1 MAQTRGT
8 GIAAAKRTLAAAL
21 GELEAAVEDLRE
33 DAENAAGL
41 EEAEAAARAAMSRA
55 VELEAAGGLRMMFYE
70 SVEKTG
76 SRRTSDTRT
85 ASYNGGY
92 RIEIRNFLRR
102 PIQNVSVD
110 YIVIYRRD
118 STEGN
123 GTLATKR
130 GSKDLTALIPNYDES
145 ISIDGIPLSSYY
157 KAGSVTAVA
166 GST

>member
-1 MAQTRGT
+1 
-8 GIAAAKRTLAAAL
+8 
-21 GELEAAVEDLRE
+21 
-33 DAENAAGL
+33 
-41 EEAEAAARAAMSRA
+41 
-55 VELEAAGGLRMMFYE
+55 MMFYE

-76 SRRTSDTRT
+76 SKRTSDTRT

-145 ISIDGIPLSSYY
+145 ISIDGNPLSSYY